1 MRMRRLAVRDLAV
14 NLAGSPAAVF
24 RQGRHSFLMAL
35 LAVFVTPVLPASA
48 WAEPVNP
55 TGVAVIIGNANYE
68 HRDVPPVDFAHRDAA
83 AFQRYVVDVLGYDPA
98 NVIDLPDASRRELI
112 DVFGTRTNPEG
123 LLWSYLDPAGGSD
136 VVVFYS
142 GHGVPG
148 TDDGRGYLLPVDA
161 DPNAA
166 ADDGYPIDLLHRNVG
181 GLAEA
186 RSVRVYLD
194 ACFSGGS
201 HAGRSLI
208 RNASPVYV
216 AATLPEDVA
225 GKVTALAAASG
236 EQVASW
242 DEAARHG
249 LFTHHLLDA
258 LYGSGDADG
267 DGRVTAAEAKAYLD
281 RHMTRAA
288 RRQHRRIQQASL
300 VGAADAV
307 LASAGEVGSFPARP
321 ELDGTAPGD
330 PPPAASTAG
339 PSLTVEQDKYL
350 LGLKMAFEAQDYPRV
365 LEFAGRLEAL
375 GGGLP
380 AEAEFFRGEAEF
392 QVGRFAA
399 AARSLERYVAA
410 ADRDDPNYRRA
421 LEGLLAL
428 EEADDAAYT
437 RAEAGG
443 TSASF
448 GEYLELF
455 PRGRHVEEARE
466 RESALQAEEAER
478 RRLDEERRAAERRA
492 DDAAFAEAKRLHTPS
507 GYETYL
513 TAYPDGR
520 HVGEVRNLLARAAES
535 VELALGLAPAERE
548 RVQLGLASLGYAVGV
563 PDGEFGERSRTA
575 IADYQRGQGLTET
588 GYLTAELR
596 DALVAMGQAR
606 QAEAE
611 RRRLAE
617 ERRAADDAIAARTR
631 APGQTFRDCALCPE
645 MVVVPAGSFWMGS
658 PDDEEGRFGDE
669 GPVHEVAITAPFVV
683 GKYEVTRGE
692 FRSFVEATGHSTGDT
707 CLAYEDESWRTRPGR
722 SWQEPGYAQADS
734 HPVVCV
740 SWEDA
745 QAYARWLTS
754 ATGER
759 YRLPSESEWEYA
771 ARAGTTTSRYWG
783 DDPAQGCGYANGADQ
798 TALEQYPGGRVAA
811 CTDGYVH
818 TAPVGSF
825 APNAFGLHD
834 LHGNVWEWGED
845 CWNDSYAG
853 APSDG
858 SAWTRGNCDRR
869 IARGGSWNGSPR
881 SLRSADRY
889 GARPDSGSTSSVF
902 ASPGRLRRE
911 SWSPYPGGPRGGA
924 PWSNRVPGRVL
935 RRVTGPRGAGEA

>member
-1 MRMRRLAVRDLAV
+1 MKQTLAKDDPVNTSGWPALKLGARR
-14 NLAGSPAAVF
+14 G
-24 RQGRHSFLMAL
+24 SFLAPL
-35 LAVFVTPVLPASA
+35 LTVLLMPVLTVSVA
-48 WAEPVNP
+48 AEVANP
-55 TGVAVIIGNANYE
+55 TGVAVIIGNVGYQ
-68 HRDVPPVDFAHRDAA
+68 HRDVPAVDFAHRDAQ
-83 AFQRYVVDVLGYDPA
+83 AFRRYVVDVLGFDPA
-98 NVIDLPDASRRELI
+98 NVIDLRDASRRELI
-112 DVFGTRTNPEG
+112 DVFGSRSNPEG

-161 DPNAA
+161 DPGAA
-166 ADDGYPIDLLHRNVG
+166 PDDGYPIYLLYRNVG

-216 AATLPEDVA
+216 SATLPEEVA
-225 GKVTALAAASG
+225 GKVMALAAASG

-258 LYGSGDADG
+258 LYGGGDADG
-267 DGRVTAAEAKAYLD
+267 DGWVTAAEAKAYLD

-300 VGAADAV
+300 VGEADAV
-307 LASAGEVGSFPARP
+307 LASAGDSGAFPARP
-321 ELDGTAPGD
+321 ELDGDG
-330 PPPAASTAG
+330 SAG
-339 PSLTVEQDKYL
+339 PGT
-350 LGLKMAFEAQDYPRV
+350 AA
-365 LEFAGRLEAL
+365 
-375 GGGLP
+375 
-380 AEAEFFRGEAEF
+380 GEAEPPPSAPSAS
-392 QVGRFAA
+392 AA
-399 AARSLERYVAA
+399 ASV
-410 ADRDDPNYRRA
+410 
-421 LEGLLAL
+421 
-428 EEADDAAYT
+428 
-437 RAEAGG
+437 EAG
-443 TSASF
+443 
-448 GEYLELF
+448 
-455 PRGRHVEEARE
+455 
-466 RESALQAEEAER
+466 
-478 RRLDEERRAAERRA
+478 
-492 DDAAFAEAKRLHTPS
+492 
-507 GYETYL
+507 
-513 TAYPDGR
+513 
-520 HVGEVRNLLARAAES
+520 
-535 VELALGLAPAERE
+535 LGLTYAQRLL
-548 RVQLGLASLGYAVGV
+548 VQQGLASLGFEVGAL
-563 PDGEFGERSRTA
+563 DGVFGSRTRSA
-575 IADYQRGQGLTET
+575 ITDYQRQKGLAET

-611 RRRLAE
+611 RRRLAT
-617 ERRAADDAIAARTR
+617 ERRVADDAAAVW

-645 MVVVPAGSFWMGS
+645 MVVVPAGSFRMGS
-658 PDDEEGRFGDE
+658 PDDEEGRFGVE
-669 GPVHEVAITAPFVV
+669 GPVHEVTITAPLAV

-707 CLAYEDESWRTRPGR
+707 CLAYEDGSWRTLQGR
-722 SWQEPGYAQADS
+722 SWQEPGYAQANS

-745 QAYARWLTS
+745 QAYARWLS
-754 ATGER
+754 RETGER

-771 ARAGTTTSRYWG
+771 ARAWTTTSRYWG
-783 DDPAQGCGYANGADQ
+783 DDPAQGCGYANGADE
-798 TALEQYPGGRVAA
+798 TALEQYPGWVVAA
-811 CTDGYVH
+811 CRDGHVH

-869 IARGGSWNGSPR
+869 IVRGGSWIGSPGD
-881 SLRSADRY
+881 LRSAIRSRY
-889 GARPDSGSTSSVF
+889 PSGVRYDFLGFRVART
-902 ASPGRLRRE
+902 L
-911 SWSPYPGGPRGGA
+911 A
-924 PWSNRVPGRVL
+924 P
-935 RRVTGPRGAGEA
+935 

>member
-1 MRMRRLAVRDLAV
+1 M
-14 NLAGSPAAVF
+14 
-24 RQGRHSFLMAL
+24 
-35 LAVFVTPVLPASA
+35 
-48 WAEPVNP
+48 
-55 TGVAVIIGNANYE
+55 
-68 HRDVPPVDFAHRDAA
+68 
-83 AFQRYVVDVLGYDPA
+83 
-98 NVIDLPDASRRELI
+98 
-112 DVFGTRTNPEG
+112 
-123 LLWSYLDPAGGSD
+123 
-136 VVVFYS
+136 
-142 GHGVPG
+142 
-148 TDDGRGYLLPVDA
+148 
-161 DPNAA
+161 
-166 ADDGYPIDLLHRNVG
+166 
-181 GLAEA
+181 
-186 RSVRVYLD
+186 RVYLD

-201 HAGRSLI
+201 HTGRSLI
-208 RNASPVYV
+208 QNASPVYV
-216 AATLPEDVA
+216 SATLPEEVA
-225 GKVTALAAASG
+225 GKVTGLAAASG

-242 DEAARHG
+242 DEAAGHG

-258 LYGSGDADG
+258 LYGDGDADG
-267 DGRVTAAEAKAYLD
+267 DEAVTAAEAKAYLD

-288 RRQHRRIQQASL
+288 RRQHRRIQEASL
-300 VGAADAV
+300 VGEAAAV
-307 LASAGEVGSFPARP
+307 LASAGDGGAFPARP

-428 EEADDAAYT
+428 EEADHAAYT

-466 RESALQAEEAER
+466 RESTLQAEEAER

-492 DDAAFAEAKRLHTPS
+492 DDAAFAEAQRLHTPS

-520 HVGEVRNLLARAAES
+520 HVGEVRNLLARTAES

-596 DALVAMGQAR
+596 DALVALGEMM
-606 QAEAE
+606 
-611 RRRLAE
+611 
-617 ERRAADDAIAARTR
+617 
-631 APGQTFRDCALCPE
+631 QTAGPVGTEFRDCAWCPE
-645 MVVVPAGSFWMGS
+645 MMVVPAGSFLMGS
-658 PDDEEGRFGDE
+658 PASEEGRDVDE
-669 GPVHEVAITAPFVV
+669 GPVHRVTIAAPFAV
-683 GKYEVTRGE
+683 GKHEVTFAEWDACRTDG
-692 FRSFVEATGHSTGDT
+692 GCMHHPD
-707 CLAYEDESWRTRPGR
+707 DEGWGRDRRP
-722 SWQEPGYAQADS
+722 
-734 HPVVCV
+734 VINV
-740 SWEDA
+740 SWDDA
-745 QAYARWLTS
+745 GAYVRWLS
-754 ATGER
+754 RETGER
-759 YRLPSESEWEYA
+759 YRLLSESEWEYA
-771 ARAGTTTSRYWG
+771 ARSGSQTRYAWG
-783 DDPAQGCGYANGADQ
+783 NEVERNRANCDGCGS
-798 TALEQYPGGRVAA
+798 RW
-811 CTDGYVH
+811 DGKS

-825 APNAFGLHD
+825 AANAFGLHD
-834 LHGNVWEWGED
+834 LHGNVREWVKD
-845 CWNDSYAG
+845 CWNGSYAG
-853 APSDG
+853 APADG
-858 SAWTRGNCDRR
+858 TAWASGNCDLRE
-869 IARGGSWNGSPR
+869 ARGGSWFYFSR
-881 SLRSADRY
+881 HLRSADRNGY
-889 GARPDSGSTSSVF
+889 TSGARLNYVGFRV
-902 ASPGRLRRE
+902 ARE
-911 SWSPYPGGPRGGA
+911 LTP
-924 PWSNRVPGRVL
+924 
-935 RRVTGPRGAGEA
+935 